1 MKICLRPDIGTPLW
15 IRVMIVLAHLIDA
28 LVRLISLAKCY
39 TNLPFE
45 AKALE
50 VKYVVRMRQ
59 KQHET
64 RKQTSVGK

>member
-1 MKICLRPDIGTPLW
+1 MKLYLRPDIG
-15 IRVMIVLAHLIDA
+15 
-28 LVRLISLAKCY
+28 Y